1 MRNLVARFCRDESGS
16 AVIEYCFLASG
27 VLVLS
32 FYLFKG
38 LGGRL
43 LRSLRNEN
51 LRLKALLAESMLD
64 VSALRDTRGK
74 I

>member
-1 MRNLVARFCRDESGS
+1 MRSLITRFCRDESGS

-38 LGGRL
+38 LGGRQ

-51 LRLKALLAESMLD
+51 LRLKALLADSMLD
-64 VSALRDTRGK
+64 VSALRENRRK